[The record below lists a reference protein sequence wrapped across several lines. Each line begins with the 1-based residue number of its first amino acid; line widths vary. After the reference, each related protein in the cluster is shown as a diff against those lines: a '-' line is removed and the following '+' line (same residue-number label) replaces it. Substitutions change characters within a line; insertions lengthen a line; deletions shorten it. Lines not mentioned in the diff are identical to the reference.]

1 MVKNAGDVRDV
12 GLIPGLGT
20 SPGEGNAEGNGI
32 RKCMPIFLPGKP
44 HEQGNLAGYN
54 SWGHK
59 ESDTTEHTHTHTHTY
74 TKGFKFQLY
83 SHCPICAF

>member
-1 MVKNAGDVRDV
+1 MVKNAGHVRDV
-12 GLIPGLGT
+12 GLTPGLGR
-20 SPGEGNAEGNGI
+20 SPGEGNAEGNGV
-32 RKCMPIFLPGKP
+32 KKLTPVSLPGKP

-54 SWGHK
+54 SQGSK
-59 ESDTTEHTHTHTHTY
+59 ESDTTEHTYTHTP

>member
-32 RKCMPIFLPGKP
+32 RKCMPVFLPGKP

-59 ESDTTEHTHTHTHTY
+59 ESDTTEHTHTHTHTHIH
-74 TKGFKFQLY
+74 KGF
-83 SHCPICAF
+83 